1 MTGALVVVAAPT
13 IEPVTLAEA
22 KAHLRV
28 TATAEDALIDSYIA
42 TARQHLDGQYG
53 WMGRAFCSQTWDYK
67 LDAFPSVIHPPLA
80 PVQSVTSIKYLDTAG
95 AEQTLATTEYRA
107 DLASEPARITEA
119 YGKTWPSTYDVT
131 HAVTAR
137 IIAGWTTVALVP
149 EPIKLA
155 VKLLVAHWYANREAF
170 LEGAVAKDVDAA
182 LARLLMP
189 LRVWGLG

>member
-1 MTGALVVVAAPT
+1 MIGALVVVTAPT
-13 IEPVTLAEA
+13 VEPLTLAEA

-28 TATAEDALIDSYIA
+28 TAVDENDLITSYIA

-67 LDAFPSVIHPPLA
+67 LDAFPCVIRPPLS
-80 PVQSVTSIKYLDTAG
+80 PIQSVTSIKYLDTAG
-95 AEQTLATTEYRA
+95 DEQTLATAKYRS
-107 DLASEPARITEA
+107 DLVTEPARITEA
-119 YGKTWPSTYDVT
+119 YGETWPSTYDVT
-131 HAVTAR
+131 NAVTVR
-137 IIAGWTTVALVP
+137 IVAGWTSAALVP

-155 VKLLVAHWYANREAF
+155 MRLLIAHWYGNREAF

-189 LRVWGLG
+189 LRVWA